1 MMKQFI
7 TLSSIVAVLFLT
19 ILTSCEYDYIEPV
32 KFNPPD
38 TIENDTIS
46 FVQDV
51 LPFFAS
57 DCESCHKGN
66 IVPDLR
72 AGMAYNSLVNG
83 GYVVAEKPDE
93 SDIYTICLPGG
104 DMERYVNSVT
114 GMNYLYRWIAAGAK
128 NN

>member
-1 MMKQFI
+1 MKQFI
-7 TLSSIVAVLFLT
+7 TLSSIVAVLLLSVF
-19 ILTSCEYDYIEPV
+19 TSCEYDYIEPV

-46 FVQDV
+46 FAQDV

-57 DCESCHKGN
+57 DCESCHKGT

-72 AGMAYNSLVNG
+72 ANMAYAALTSGN
-83 GYVVAEKPDE
+83 YVVADKPAE
-93 SDIYTICLPGG
+93 SEIYTICLSGG
-104 DMERYVNSVT
+104 TMERYVNSTT
-114 GMNYLYRWIAAGAK
+114 GLSYLYRWIAAGAK